1 MDSKRQRLEDDDAV
15 ASMDGP
21 TPMDAA
27 NDSVDGVLA
36 DAAAAQATPDDAAA
50 ATLSADDEEEK
61 HLTLATG
68 NEAMIA
74 VWQDKVGRLQVQ

>member
-1 MDSKRQRLEDDDAV
+1 MKVENAPDGLQFRIKLVSKH
-15 ASMDGP
+15 
-21 TPMDAA
+21 
-27 NDSVDGVLA
+27 
-36 DAAAAQATPDDAAA
+36 
-50 ATLSADDEEEK
+50 ADDEEEK